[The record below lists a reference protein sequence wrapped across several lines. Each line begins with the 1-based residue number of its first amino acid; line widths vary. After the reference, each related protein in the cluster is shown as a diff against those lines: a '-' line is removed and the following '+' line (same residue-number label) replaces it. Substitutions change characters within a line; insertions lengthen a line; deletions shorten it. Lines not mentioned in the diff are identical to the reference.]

1 MLKRTYVPRRPYQND
16 DVEKMTKWAR
26 LSVKIQM
33 EDVTA
38 SKYLGDRFNGLLI
51 NRAVA
56 GLSNGEPILIGHP
69 FVIGG

>member
-1 MLKRTYVPRRPYQND
+1 
-16 DVEKMTKWAR
+16 
-26 LSVKIQM
+26 M

-69 FVIGG
+69 FVIEG

>member
-1 MLKRTYVPRRPYQND
+1 
-16 DVEKMTKWAR
+16 MTKWVWLRAKK
-26 LSVKIQM
+26 LL

-38 SKYLGDRFNGLLI
+38 SKYLGDPFNGLLI

-56 GLSNGEPILIGHP
+56 GLSNGGLPLHLLLGAPP